1 MAVPKKRTSVSR
13 RGMRRSHDA
22 LKFTVAAEAC
32 PSCGELKQRHHA
44 CPGCG
49 DYRGRATVKA
59 EQEEG

>member
-1 MAVPKKRTSVSR
+1 
-13 RGMRRSHDA
+13 MRRSHDA